1 MDDLVSRNAA
11 AEFARAKDHFEG
23 LAPERTAKIVASAAD
38 VTLVIDAHGVIRDAA
53 FGVEALFNSG
63 GRSWSGRPLM
73 ETVTAECEDKVIS
86 LLEDARKGGSIRSR
100 EINHSLPHG
109 EDMPVRYS
117 ASQLDDDGS
126 VIVFGQD
133 ISRIVVLQQ
142 KLMNAQLSMERDFA
156 KLRAGELRYRMM
168 FQLSDVAQVVV
179 EAEGLTVAD
188 MNAAA
193 GRLLGVE
200 VNGAGDR
207 NLAELF
213 DTDDSAVLENVLRA
227 TVDED
232 REHDIAINL
241 SDGNALALT
250 ATPFRQDRKT
260 YLLIHLA
267 PRGEGGAS
275 GQVALDRQVM
285 EIVEQMPDAFVLTT
299 PDRKILAT
307 NAAFLD
313 LLNIDSV
320 RDTEGTVFDHWFERP
335 GVDCNVLVANMKEH
349 GVVRRFAT
357 MLRSRFGRVESVE
370 IAATRIPHRDTHILG
385 FLIRPLAAPAGTS
398 MGEETALTRSN
409 EQITNLVGH
418 MPLKDIV
425 RETTHMIEQLCIETA
440 LDLTKGNRVSAARML
455 GLSRQ
460 SLYAKLARD
469 AENE

>member
-1 MDDLVSRNAA
+1 MDDLVSRTAA
-11 AEFARAKDHFEG
+11 GDFTRAKDFFQG

-38 VTLVIDAHGVIRDAA
+38 VTLVIDAQGIIRDAA

-63 GRSWSGRPLM
+63 GRSWAGRPLT
-73 ETVTAECEDKVIS
+73 ETVTIECEDKVE
-86 LLEDARKGGSIRSR
+86 LLLSEARAGGAMRSR

-117 ASQLDDDGS
+117 AAQLGDDGS

-133 ISRIVVLQQ
+133 ISRIAVLQQ

-168 FQLSDVAQVVV
+168 FQLSDVAQLVV

-188 MNAAA
+188 INAAA
-193 GRLLGVE
+193 ARVLGE
-200 VNGAGDR
+200 DTAAAKDKT
-207 NLAELF
+207 LAKLF
-213 DTDDSAVLENVLRA
+213 DTDDSALLENVLRA

-232 REHDIAINL
+232 REHDIAIHL
-241 SDGNALALT
+241 RDGNALTLT
-250 ATPFRQDRKT
+250 ATPFRQERRT
-260 YLLIHLA
+260 YLLIHLMA
-267 PRGEGGAS
+267 RGDTSSS
-275 GQVALDRQVM
+275 GHFALDRQVM
-285 EIVEQMPDAFVLTT
+285 DIVEQMPDAFVLTT
-299 PDRKILAT
+299 PDRKVLAT

-320 RDTEGTVFDHWFERP
+320 RDTEGTIFDHWFERP
-335 GVDCNVLVANMKEH
+335 GVDCNVLIANVEEH
-349 GVVRRFAT
+349 GIVRRFAT

-370 IAATRIPHRDTHILG
+370 LAATRIPHRDTYVLG
-385 FLIRPLAAPAGTS
+385 FIIRPLAAPAGTS

-469 AENE
+469 SENE